1 MKQISISALREH
13 AHGWVTPVTVQTIL
27 ALVEAVEAAQADSEV
42 RVMTIPELRER
53 FGDDWTVE
61 VGTRSGRV
69 LAALARFDFGE
80 ET

>member
-1 MKQISISALREH
+1 MTDRISIPALRDLDH
-13 AHGWVTPVTVQTIL
+13 LRDVSLATID